1 MSTATNKAI
10 VRRYYEEVYN
20 RKNLG
25 VIDELI
31 ADDYTAYLPGG
42 IEPLRGRAG
51 RKQANMLHL
60 GAFPDLRL
68 TIEDEIAEGDKVVQ
82 RLTIHGTHQGEFM
95 GTPAT
100 GKQVRCTGIHISR
113 LAGGKIVEQWGEF
126 DGLGILQQLGVMP
139 TPGQGG
145 E

>member
-20 RKNLG
+20 RKNPG

-31 ADDYTAYLPGG
+31 ADDYTAYLPGAG
-42 IEPLRGRAG
+42 EPLRGRAG

-60 GAFPDLRL
+60 VAFPDLHL

-82 RLTIHGTHQGEFM
+82 RLTMRGTHHGEFM

-100 GKQVRCTGIHISR
+100 GKQVRYTGIHISR
-113 LAGGKIVEQWGEF
+113 IAGGKIVEQWAEF
-126 DGLGILQQLGVMP
+126 DALVILQQLGVMP
-139 TPGQGG
+139 APRQGG
-145 E
+145 G